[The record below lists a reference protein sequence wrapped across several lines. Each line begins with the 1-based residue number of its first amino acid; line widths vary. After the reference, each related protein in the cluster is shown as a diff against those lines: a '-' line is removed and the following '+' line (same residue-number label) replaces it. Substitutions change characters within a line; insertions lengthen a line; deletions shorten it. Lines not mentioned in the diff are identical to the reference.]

1 MTRPI
6 AAALLCTTLLGCPS
20 TTTPVKKDEG
30 AEKLRDQASVHFDLG
45 VNAQI
50 QGDVRAALNEFQ
62 LALQIDPTFADAE
75 NALGLLYHLAFR
87 QLDES
92 GRHYRRALELRPDY
106 SQARLN
112 LAALELDLSHYDEA
126 IALDEVVLKD
136 LHYKGSYLAANNA
149 GWAYY
154 RKGQTEKALSLIK
167 ETVRVN
173 PDFCQGYR
181 NLGLIYS
188 DQNQLELAQL
198 ELDRMVKKCPDSPQA
213 HYELGRVELKRHR
226 EGEARA
232 AFGRCR
238 DKAKEGEA
246 LLEECA
252 RLASGGKP

>member
-1 MTRPI
+1 MTRAI
-6 AAALLCTTLLGCPS
+6 AAALLGATLLGCPS
-20 TTTPVKKDEG
+20 ASTPVKKDEG
-30 AEKLRDQASVHFDLG
+30 AEKLRDQAGVHFDLG
-45 VNAQI
+45 VNAQG

-92 GRHYRRALELRPDY
+92 ERHYRRALELRPDD

-126 IALDEVVLKD
+126 IALDEQVLQD
-136 LHYKGSYLAANNA
+136 LHYKSSYLAANNE

-154 RKGQTEKALSLIK
+154 RKDQTEKALSLIK

-173 PDFCQGYR
+173 
-181 NLGLIYS
+181 
-188 DQNQLELAQL
+188 
-198 ELDRMVKKCPDSPQA
+198 KCPDSPQA
-213 HYELGRVELKRHR
+213 HYELGRVELKRHQ
-226 EGEARA
+226 EGPARA

-246 LLEECA
+246 LLEECS
-252 RLASGGKP
+252 RLASGGRP

>member
-1 MTRPI
+1 MTRAI
-6 AAALLCTTLLGCPS
+6 AAALLGATLLGCPS
-20 TTTPVKKDEG
+20 ASTPVKKDEG
-30 AEKLRDQASVHFDLG
+30 AEKLRDQAGVHFDLG
-45 VNAQI
+45 VNAQG

-75 NALGLLYHLAFR
+75 S
-87 QLDES
+87 E
-92 GRHYRRALELRPDY
+92 RHYRRALELRPDD

-126 IALDEVVLKD
+126 IALDEQVLQD
-136 LHYKGSYLAANNA
+136 LHYKSSYLAANNE

-213 HYELGRVELKRHR
+213 HYELGRVELKRHQ
-226 EGEARA
+226 EGPARA

-246 LLEECA
+246 LLEECS
-252 RLASGGKP
+252 RLASGGRP